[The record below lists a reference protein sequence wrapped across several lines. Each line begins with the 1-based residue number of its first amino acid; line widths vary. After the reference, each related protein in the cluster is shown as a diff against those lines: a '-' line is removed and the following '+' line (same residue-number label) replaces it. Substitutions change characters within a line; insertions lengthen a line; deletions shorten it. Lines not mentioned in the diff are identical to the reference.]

1 MPKQLN
7 NSKVIFYI
15 NKTDDLLIPNQLKNF
30 DLIVS
35 NILATP
41 LIELSSVIK
50 SISRAKTK
58 IILSGFLDY
67 QKKDVVQAYLKIGFE
82 IEKIII
88 KNRWVTLTLNINFG

>member
-1 MPKQLN
+1 
-7 NSKVIFYI
+7 
-15 NKTDDLLIPNQLKNF
+15 
-30 DLIVS
+30 
-35 NILATP
+35 
-41 LIELSSVIK
+41 VIK